1 MLKMSKESIVFV
13 VDDDDCICE
22 AVTDLLAPS
31 GLLVL
36 AFNSV
41 AQYLAFDRP
50 QRTACLILDVRL
62 PDDTGLNLQAR
73 LTDTDHPPIVFITG
87 HGDVES
93 SVRAIKAGAV
103 DFLTKP
109 FGRRELLQAVVTALD
124 VDEKARIRRTER
136 VRLMARFSTLTPRER
151 EVLPLVASGLLNKQA
166 AALLGISKVTL
177 QIHRG
182 QVMRKMAAK
191 SLAQLVRMAD
201 MLGICSILP
210 TLDEDRV
217 ADGPGVRA

>member
-1 MLKMSKESIVFV
+1 MSKESIVFV

-22 AVTDLLAPS
+22 AVTDLLAPLS
-31 GLLVL
+31 LSVIT
-36 AFNSV
+36 FNSV
-41 AQYLAFDRP
+41 AEYMAFDRP

-73 LTDTDHPPIVFITG
+73 LADTDHPPIIFITG

-109 FGRRELLQAVVTALD
+109 FGRRELLRAVMTALD

-136 VRLMARFSTLTPRER
+136 ARLLSCFSTLTPRER

-166 AALLGISKVTL
+166 AALLGISQVTL

-201 MLGICSILP
+201 MLGICSPLP
-210 TLDEDRV
+210 PSDEDRV
-217 ADGPGVRA
+217 ADGPGIRA